1 MLEGKVT
8 GFQDIL
14 GNDMV
19 KEHFK
24 KAIEN
29 HKISHAYIL
38 TGEAGMGRKS
48 IANAFAMTLLCE
60 KGGNEPCMVCH
71 SCKQVLGGNHPD
83 LIYVTHSK
91 PGSIGVDDIREQIND
106 TIMIRPYSSYYKIY
120 IVDEAEKMTVQAQ
133 NALLKTMEE
142 PPSYAVIILITT
154 NQEAFLPTIL
164 SRCVLKGFYSEKLS
178 DGASGY
184 SGKGSGDLR
193 GLCPWKSGKGHPPG
207 VLRRI

>member
-106 TIMIRPYSSYYKIY
+106 TIMIRP
-120 IVDEAEKMTVQAQ
+120 VQQ
-133 NALLKTMEE
+133 LL
-142 PPSYAVIILITT
+142 
-154 NQEAFLPTIL
+154 
-164 SRCVLKGFYSEKLS
+164 
-178 DGASGY
+178 
-184 SGKGSGDLR
+184 
-193 GLCPWKSGKGHPPG
+193 
-207 VLRRI
+207 

>member
-60 KGGNEPCMVCH
+60 KGGNCLLYTSWRAGEE
-71 SCKQVLGGNHPD
+71 GGGD
-83 LIYVTHSK
+83 RFFS
-91 PGSIGVDDIREQIND
+91 G
-106 TIMIRPYSSYYKIY
+106 
-120 IVDEAEKMTVQAQ
+120 
-133 NALLKTMEE
+133 
-142 PPSYAVIILITT
+142 AV
-154 NQEAFLPTIL
+154 
-164 SRCVLKGFYSEKLS
+164 
-178 DGASGY
+178 
-184 SGKGSGDLR
+184 
-193 GLCPWKSGKGHPPG
+193 
-207 VLRRI
+207 

>member
-60 KGGNEPCMVCH
+60 KGGNEP
-71 SCKQVLGGNHPD
+71 LYG
-83 LIYVTHSK
+83 
-91 PGSIGVDDIREQIND
+91 
-106 TIMIRPYSSYYKIY
+106 
-120 IVDEAEKMTVQAQ
+120 
-133 NALLKTMEE
+133 
-142 PPSYAVIILITT
+142 YAIPANRFWGETT
-154 NQEAFLPTIL
+154 RSL
-164 SRCVLKGFYSEKLS
+164 
-178 DGASGY
+178 
-184 SGKGSGDLR
+184 
-193 GLCPWKSGKGHPPG
+193 
-207 VLRRI
+207 

>member
-60 KGGNEPCMVCH
+60 KGAMSLVWYAIPANR
-71 SCKQVLGGNHPD
+71 SLGETTR
-83 LIYVTHSK
+83 I
-91 PGSIGVDDIREQIND
+91 
-106 TIMIRPYSSYYKIY
+106 SS
-120 IVDEAEKMTVQAQ
+120 M
-133 NALLKTMEE
+133 
-142 PPSYAVIILITT
+142 
-154 NQEAFLPTIL
+154 
-164 SRCVLKGFYSEKLS
+164 
-178 DGASGY
+178 
-184 SGKGSGDLR
+184 
-193 GLCPWKSGKGHPPG
+193 
-207 VLRRI
+207 

>member
-83 LIYVTHSK
+83 LIYVTHS
-91 PGSIGVDDIREQIND
+91 
-106 TIMIRPYSSYYKIY
+106 
-120 IVDEAEKMTVQAQ
+120 
-133 NALLKTMEE
+133 
-142 PPSYAVIILITT
+142 
-154 NQEAFLPTIL
+154 
-164 SRCVLKGFYSEKLS
+164 SR
-178 DGASGY
+178 GASAWTIYGNR
-184 SGKGSGDLR
+184 STIPS
-193 GLCPWKSGKGHPPG
+193 
-207 VLRRI
+207 